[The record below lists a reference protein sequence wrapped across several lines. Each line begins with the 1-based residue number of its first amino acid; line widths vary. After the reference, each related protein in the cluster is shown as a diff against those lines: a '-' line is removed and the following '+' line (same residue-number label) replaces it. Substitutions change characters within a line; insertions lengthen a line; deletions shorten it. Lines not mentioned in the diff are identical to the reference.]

1 LKKYHCYSADFDKKT
16 EELFK
21 SAEFLGQG
29 NNGVVYELPE
39 HKVIKI
45 FVEEKV
51 GLDES
56 YVLIKAKGSKYFPK
70 VYSVGKLYIV
80 REMVDGIPLDKY
92 IKKNGLNKEIALN
105 IYKLIKEFKKINFT
119 KIDTRCKDIMVGSNN
134 KIMIIDPKKC
144 FKRKID
150 YPRHLMKGFLKL
162 GVLDEFLMYIEDI
175 NKKKS
180 KEWKCKF
187 DKYWAKEKLKE
198 KYNRDNNEDDYL

>member
-51 GLDES
+51 CLDES

>member
-1 LKKYHCYSADFDKKT
+1 MKKYHCYSANFDKKT

-21 SAEFLGQG
+21 SAKFLGQG

-51 GLDES
+51 CLDES
-56 YVLIKAKGSKYFPK
+56 YVLVKVKGSKYFPK
-70 VYSVGKLYIV
+70 VYSIGKLYIV
-80 REMVDGIPLDKY
+80 REMVDGIPLHKY
-92 IKKNGLNKEIALN
+92 IKMNGLNKEIALN
-105 IYKLIKEFKKINFT
+105 IYKLTKEFKKINFS
-119 KIDTRCKDIMVGSNN
+119 KIDTRCKDIMVGDNN
-134 KIMIIDPKKC
+134 KIMLIDPKKC

-162 GVLDEFLMYIEDI
+162 GVLDEFLMYIEEI

-180 KEWKCKF
+180 REWRYKF
-187 DKYWAKEKLKE
+187 NKYWAKEKLKD
-198 KYNRDNNEDDYL
+198 KYKRDNEDDYL

>member
-1 LKKYHCYSADFDKKT
+1 MKKYHCYSANFDKKT

-21 SAEFLGQG
+21 SAKFLGQG

-51 GLDES
+51 CLDES
-56 YVLIKAKGSKYFPK
+56 YVLVKAKGSKYFPK
-70 VYSVGKLYIV
+70 VYSIGKLYIV
-80 REMVDGIPLDKY
+80 REMVDGIPLHKY
-92 IKKNGLNKEIALN
+92 IKMNGLNKEIALN
-105 IYKLIKEFKKINFT
+105 IYKLTKEFKKINFS
-119 KIDTRCKDIMVGSNN
+119 KIDTRCKDIMVGDNN
-134 KIMIIDPKKC
+134 KIMLIDPKKC

-162 GVLDEFLMYIEDI
+162 GVLDEFLMYIEEI

-180 KEWKCKF
+180 REWRYKF
-187 DKYWAKEKLKE
+187 NKYWAKEKLKD
-198 KYNRDNNEDDYL
+198 KYKRDNEDDYL